1 MNNLLKCNLFL
12 ILYCILYLC
21 INVQNVIHFSIIVLC
36 RPFLELTFQ
45 VYMFIGIFGLSYQI
59 AILEDVLVIVSF
71 HVYCIY
77 VYAAW

>member
-1 MNNLLKCNLFL
+1 M
-12 ILYCILYLC
+12 
-21 INVQNVIHFSIIVLC
+21 FSIFTVLC

-45 VYMFIGIFGLSYQI
+45 VYVFIGIFGLSYQI
-59 AILEDVLVIVSF
+59 AIIEDVLAIVSF

>member
-1 MNNLLKCNLFL
+1 MFYSLFL
-12 ILYCILYLC
+12 SKESI
-21 INVQNVIHFSIIVLC
+21 VISVIC

-45 VYMFIGIFGLSYQI
+45 VYLLIGVFGLSYQI
-59 AILEDVLVIVSF
+59 AILEDVLAIVSF